1 MKNSY
6 LFIKSSLLFSATP
19 DRLVINW
26 YKHLKE
32 LLANDFQHSNLF
44 RHLTV
49 IIRHRWSWEVQKM
62 VATNFHIE
70 TTQKTPNSMTTL
82 GMKLVENSKI
92 QADGDKPPTAT
103 RPVCYRRLCGRGKG
117 KHMDSTCQPDT
128 DRRNALG
135 VGRLTEAAQLR
146 PGGDLL
152 FPNNE

>member
-19 DRLVINW
+19 VINW

-70 TTQKTPNSMTTL
+70 REKQHRKPQNSMTTL
-82 GMKLVENSKI
+82 GMKLVENSKT
-92 QADGDKPPTAT
+92 QADRDKPPTAT

-117 KHMDSTCQPDT
+117 KHKGSTCQPDT
-128 DRRNALG
+128 DRRCALG
-135 VGRLTEAAQLR
+135 VWRLTEEAQLR
-146 PGGDLL
+146 SGGDLL